1 MAKQVT
7 QGMRNLMTVVLCFS
21 SVLVFGQQTIYQETG
36 ESLFSDAL
44 SLYESNN
51 YLVALEKLDIYLAQ
65 GGALKSEATYYRA
78 MCLLKTGDNRGEREL
93 DKFVSTNGN
102 HPLASSAYFYLGNYY
117 FSKGDFKKARKSY
130 ETADISSLSN
140 QEKSEMFFKLGY
152 CLFLNKE
159 TDKSAINFRNSIT
172 SGKQY
177 EIPASYYLGYIHF
190 QKNEFPEALNYL
202 LKVGDNSEYKQP
214 ASQLIANIYYKRK
227 DEQKLVSFTNDNF
240 GSADKET
247 QKLFNR
253 LLGELFFDLKK
264 YQQAVRYLQQHLEL
278 ADNKM
283 NEEGYYKLAF
293 SYYMIKDDQQAITYF
308 QKAGLGSG
316 PMSQTSSYYLGQLY
330 LRNKNPEFAIRS
342 LEKALNGSNEEI
354 KLESAFLVGKINF
367 QQGQFS
373 ESIRSLQ
380 QYLKQYPNSKFKN
393 EANQLLANAF
403 LKTSNY
409 DQAIAYLESIPNR
422 SYDLNKAYQN
432 ATFHKGQLVFND
444 SRFSEAAKYFKKSVS
459 APIDKEI
466 NARANYLLGECYSL
480 VENYPQAINAFE
492 QCKRVS
498 NRSDIWNINSDY
510 GLAYIY
516 YNLKDYN
523 RARDYFSSF
532 TSRSGKYHDFYL
544 DGMMRLADC
553 HYVLKNYSQA
563 IQQYEYLTKEP
574 TVPKDY
580 IYFQL
585 GLTYQLNNQPQKAIN
600 SFEVVV
606 NSEFPSTYKDN
617 ALFQMGISYL
627 EASQYKNAITY
638 FDRFERDMSTSGLM
652 PYVRSKRALCYFN
665 LNQLEYAANDY
676 RAILENNI
684 THPSANDA
692 LLGLQELR
700 KKGLNIPSF
709 DRYMS
714 AYQQANPDDSS
725 LEVISFESAK
735 TYYYNQEYAK
745 AIEALKSFQD
755 KYPKSSYTED
765 ASYFLGDSYY
775 RMEDWP
781 RAVEVFTRITKNT
794 SSNYLS
800 RVLDKKGRALIRMKE
815 YQQAIYNYDQLA
827 AFGLNRKDQYLAD
840 EGKMLSHFSL
850 ANNDSAVHYAKK
862 IIGSEWKPVGAE
874 AQAQLVQG
882 KVFLNMKQYDKAGT
896 SFQQVLKDNKSETAA
911 EAKYYQAYIQ
921 HLQGNYK
928 SSVETLFTL
937 NEEYASYDFW
947 IGKSFILIADNYM
960 KMNELFQAQATLN
973 SIIEKSPSK
982 AIVDEARKKLE
993 KLEVE
998 RSKVIESD
1006 TVKNG

>member
-1 MAKQVT
+1 MAKLVT
-7 QGMRNLMTVVLCFS
+7 QGMRNLLTAVLCFCS
-21 SVLVFGQQTIYQETG
+21 LFVFSQQTIYQETG
-36 ESLFSDAL
+36 ESLYEDAL
-44 SLYESNN
+44 SLYQSNN
-51 YLVALEKLDIYLAQ
+51 YIVALEKLESYLDQ
-65 GGALKSEATYYRA
+65 NGALKNEAIYYRA
-78 MCLLKTGDNRGEREL
+78 MCLLKSGDIRGEREL
-93 DKFVSTNGN
+93 ESFVQSNQN
-102 HPLASSAYFYLGNYY
+102 HPLASSAYFYLGNFY
-117 FSKGDFKKARKSY
+117 FTKGDLKKARKSY
-130 ETADISSLSN
+130 ETTDISSLSN
-140 QEKSEMFFKLGY
+140 VEKSEMFFRLGY
-152 CLFLNKE
+152 CQFQNKE
-159 TDKSAINFRNSIT
+159 HDKAATSFRNSIA

-177 EIPASYYLGYIHF
+177 EVPASYYLGYIHF
-190 QKNEFPEALNYL
+190 QENEFPEALNYL
-202 LKVGDNSEYKQP
+202 LKVGDNNEFKQP
-214 ASQLIANIYYKRK
+214 AAQLIANIYFKRK
-227 DEQKLVSFTNDNF
+227 DEQKLVSFTNENY
-240 GSADKET
+240 GSADKDT
-247 QKLFNR
+247 QRLFNR
-253 LLGELFFDLKK
+253 LLGELFFELKK
-264 YQQAVRYLQQHLEL
+264 YQQSVRYLQLHLDQ
-278 ADNKM
+278 ANNKM

-316 PMSQTSSYYLGQLY
+316 PMSQISSYYLGQLY
-330 LRNKNPEFAIRS
+330 LRNNNPEFAIRS
-342 LEKALNGSNEEI
+342 FEKALSGSNEEI

-367 QQGQFS
+367 QQAQFS

-380 QYLKQYPNSKFKN
+380 QFLKQYPNNKFKN

-409 DQAIAYLESIPNR
+409 DQAIAYLESVPNR
-422 SYDLNKAYQN
+422 GYDLNKAYQN

-444 SRFSEAAKYFKKSVS
+444 SRFSEAITYFKKTVS

-466 NARANYLLGECYSL
+466 NGKAHYLLGECYSL
-480 VENYPQAINAFE
+480 VENYPQAIIAFE

-498 NRSDIWNINSDY
+498 ARSDIWNINSDY

-516 YNLKDYN
+516 YNLKEFR

-532 TSRSGKYHDFYL
+532 TNRSGKYHDFYQ

-563 IQQYEYLTKEP
+563 IQQYEFLTREP
-574 TVPKDY
+574 SVPKDY

-684 THPSANDA
+684 THPAANDA

-700 KKGLNIPSF
+700 KKGLNIPAF
-709 DRYMS
+709 ERYMN
-714 AYQQANPDDSS
+714 AYQQANPDDGS

-735 TYYYNQEYAK
+735 TYYYNQEYAN
-745 AIEALKSFQD
+745 AVEALKAFKE
-755 KYPKSSYTED
+755 KYPKSSFLED
-765 ASYFLGDSYY
+765 VSYFLGDSYY
-775 RMEDWP
+775 RMEDWVK
-781 RAVEVFTRITKNT
+781 AVEVFTQIIKNT
-794 SSNYLS
+794 TSNYLS
-800 RVLDKKGRALIRMKE
+800 RVLDKRGRALIRLKE
-815 YQQAIYNYDQLA
+815 YQQAIYNYNQLA

-840 EGKMLSHFSL
+840 EGKMISHFHL
-850 ANNDSAVHYAKK
+850 ANSDSAIHYSRK
-862 IIGSEWKPVGAE
+862 IIDSEWKPVGAE
-874 AQAQLVQG
+874 AQAQLIQG
-882 KVFLNMKQYDKAGT
+882 KVYLTNKQYDKAMT
-896 SFQQVLKDNKSETAA
+896 SFQQVMSENKSETAA
-911 EAKYYQAYIQ
+911 EAKYNQAYIQ
-921 HLQGNYK
+921 HLNGNYK
-928 SSVETLFTL
+928 SSVETLFDL
-937 NEEYASYDFW
+937 NEEYASYDYW

-973 SIIEKSPSK
+973 SIIEKSPIKS
-982 AIVDEARKKLE
+982 IVEEAKKKLE
-993 KLEVE
+993 QLEVE

>member
-7 QGMRNLMTVVLCFS
+7 QGMRNLLTFFLCFCTS
-21 SVLVFGQQTIYQETG
+21 FVFSQQTIYQETG
-36 ESLFSDAL
+36 ASSYTEAL
-44 SLYESNN
+44 SLYEANN
-51 YLVALEKLDIYLAQ
+51 YLIALEKLNAYIDQ
-65 GGALKSEATYYRA
+65 DGALKNEALYYRA

-93 DKFVSTNGN
+93 EGFVNSNHN
-102 HPLASSAYFYLGNYY
+102 HPLASSAYFYLGNFY
-117 FSKGDFKKARKSY
+117 FEKGDFRKARTSY

-140 QEKSEMFFKLGY
+140 SEKSEMFFRLGY
-152 CLFLNKE
+152 CLFQNKE
-159 TDKSAINFRNSIT
+159 TQKAAVNFRNSIT

-177 EIPASYYLGYIHF
+177 EMPASYYLGYIHF
-190 QKNEFPEALNYL
+190 QQNEFPEALNYL
-202 LKVGDNSEYKQP
+202 LKINDNEYKVP
-214 ASQLIANIYYKRK
+214 ASQLIANIYFKRK
-227 DEQKLVSFTNDNF
+227 DEQKLVSFANENY
-240 GSADKET
+240 GAADKET

-253 LLGELFFDLKK
+253 LLGELFFEVKK
-264 YQQAVRYLQQHLEL
+264 YQQSVRYLQQHLDQ

-283 NEEGYYKLAF
+283 NEEGYFKLAF
-293 SYYMIKDDQQAITYF
+293 SYYMIKDDQQAINYF

-316 PMSQTSSYYLGQLY
+316 PMSQASSYYLGQLY
-330 LRNKNPEFAIRS
+330 LRNDNPEFAIRS
-342 LEKALNGSNEEI
+342 FEKALSGSNEEI

-380 QYLKQYPNSKFKN
+380 QFLKQYPNNKFKG

-444 SRFSEAAKYFKKSVS
+444 SRFNEAITYFKKSVS

-466 NARANYLLGECYSL
+466 HGKAQYLLGECYSL

-498 NRSDIWNINSDY
+498 GRSDIWNINSDY

-516 YNLKDYN
+516 YNLKDY
-523 RARDYFSSF
+523 RKARDFFSSF
-532 TSRSGKYHDFYL
+532 TGRSGKYHDFYL

-553 HYVLKNYSQA
+553 HYVLKDYDQA
-563 IQQYEYLTKEP
+563 IQQYQYLTREP

-585 GLTYQLNNQPQKAIN
+585 GLTHQLNNQPQKAIN

-627 EASQYKNAITY
+627 EDNQYKNAITY
-638 FDRFERDMSTSGLM
+638 FDRFERDMSSSALM

-665 LNQLEYAANDY
+665 MNQLEYAANDY
-676 RAILENNI
+676 RFILENNI
-684 THPSANDA
+684 THPTANDA

-700 KKGLNIPSF
+700 KKGLSIPSF
-709 DRYMS
+709 ERYMS
-714 AYQQANPDDSS
+714 AYQQANPDDGS

-735 TYYYNQEYAK
+735 TYYYNQEYQK
-745 AIEALKSFQD
+745 AIEALKLFKE
-755 KYPKSSYTED
+755 KYPKSSFSED
-765 ASYFLGDSYY
+765 VAYFLGDSYY
-775 RMEDWP
+775 RMEDWV
-781 RAVEVFTRITKNT
+781 RSVEVFTQLIKNT

-800 RVLDKKGRALIRMKE
+800 RVLDKRGRALIRMEE

-827 AFGLNRKDQYLAD
+827 TFGLNRKDQYLAD
-840 EGKMLSHFSL
+840 EGKMISHFNL
-850 ANNDSAVHYAKK
+850 TNNDSAIHYAKK
-862 IIGSEWKPVGAE
+862 IIDSEWKPVGAE
-874 AQAQLVQG
+874 AQAQLIQG
-882 KVFLNMKQYDKAGT
+882 KVYLNKKQFDQAVA
-896 SFQQVLKDNKSETAA
+896 SFQLVLRENKSETAA
-911 EAKYYQAYIQ
+911 EAKYHQAYIQ
-921 HLQGNYK
+921 HLQGAYK
-928 SSVETLFTL
+928 SSVETLFDL
-937 NEEYASYDFW
+937 NEEYASYDYW
-947 IGKSFILIADNYM
+947 IGKSFILIAENYM

-982 AIVDEARKKLE
+982 SIVEEAKKKLE